1 MATVLA
7 SPNPAALFPR
17 NHPRPPVRPR
27 LVPECISVLSEDE
40 EMGEVIEVPSLP
52 PVMPTK
58 GRAKNATVNTKN
70 ALVNYVPKPEA
81 APARALSLA
90 RSLAKNRAGIPR
102 APRSKVVQP
111 HRNALALHRP
121 SSAIVKRQTGHLTGA
136 GSAPE
141 PRVSVDETR
150 SVIEAAVRDAHL
162 DRYMQRKDVLQTIAC
177 ELRRRGYV
185 DSVIDLLMQTS
196 YSLFDVNSVY
206 YDTFEKQTVCVY
218 KDGDWVPYI
227 ITHYNLFDGFQ
238 AYRIND
244 QRCVERVSINN
255 QVKWKWPE

>member
-1 MATVLA
+1 MATVLS
-7 SPNPAALFPR
+7 SPNPAAVFPR
-17 NHPRPPVRPR
+17 NHPRPHVRPR
-27 LVPECISVLSEDE
+27 LVPECISVLSEDDE
-40 EMGEVIEVPSLP
+40 TMDDVFEVSQP
-52 PVMPTK
+52 PPAKPVKPC
-58 GRAKNATVNTKN
+58 AKNAI
-70 ALVNYVPKPEA
+70 VNYVPKP
-81 APARALSLA
+81 APAPAQTVPPA
-90 RSLAKNRAGIPR
+90 RSLGRNRGSVPR

-121 SSAIVKRQTGHLTGA
+121 STTIVKRQPGKLA
-136 GSAPE
+136 VAPSAPA

-185 DSVIDLLMQTS
+185 DSVIELLMQTS
-196 YSLFDVNSVY
+196 YNLFDVNSVY

-218 KDGDWVPYI
+218 KDGDWVPYTI
-227 ITHYNLFDGFQ
+227 SHYNLFDGFQ

-244 QRCVERVSINN
+244 QQRVERVSINN
-255 QVKWKWPE
+255 HVKWKWPE

>member
-7 SPNPAALFPR
+7 RPNPVAVFPR
-17 NHPRPPVRPR
+17 NRSRPLVRPR
-27 LVPECISVLSEDE
+27 LVPECISVLSEDDE
-40 EMGEVIEVPSLP
+40 TMDVCEDPLP
-52 PVMPTK
+52 PPAMPAK
-58 GRAKNATVNTKN
+58 PRAKNAIVS
-70 ALVNYVPKPEA
+70 YVPKPA
-81 APARALSLA
+81 PAPARTGLPSRALA
-90 RSLAKNRAGIPR
+90 RNRAGIPR

-121 SSAIVKRQTGHLTGA
+121 SGAIVKRQTGHLTVA
-136 GSAPE
+136 GSALAP

-162 DRYMQRKDVLQTIAC
+162 DRYMLRNDVVQAIAC

-185 DSVIDLLMQTS
+185 DSVINLLMQTS
-196 YSLFDVNSVY
+196 YNLFNVNSVY

-218 KDGDWVPYI
+218 KDGDWVPYT

-244 QRCVERVSINN
+244 QQCVERVSINN
-255 QVKWKWPE
+255 HVKWKWPE